1 MRATDLLT
9 LTATL
14 SIALLIAGCNWTKKD
29 RFGKD
34 GPDTLLP
41 PDVNLP
47 LNPDEFDY
55 NDPRLAGSIPFD
67 QDPNR
72 TAVPDFQT
80 GLEIVYFAFD
90 SSSLAPGELHKID
103 KAATYL
109 QNNPSHVMIIE
120 GHCDERGSA
129 EYNLSLGEFRAQAVR
144 SYLASQG
151 IAGTR
156 LQTRS
161 FGYEKPAVTGSGE
174 AVWAQNRRAVF
185 AVYK

>member
-1 MRATDLLT
+1 MRKPHLPI

-14 SIALLIAGCNWTKKD
+14 SIALLAGCNWNKK
-29 RFGKD
+29 GSGAIHPYGSGT
-34 GPDTLLP
+34 GPGTMD
-41 PDVNLP
+41 P
-47 LNPDEFDY
+47 LEDWNPDDEF
-55 NDPRLAGSIPFD
+55 GSLGSRPFD
-67 QDPNR
+67 QFKEP
-72 TAVPDFQT
+72 VPDIQT
-80 GLEIVYFAFD
+80 GLEVVYFGFD
-90 SSSLAPGELHKID
+90 SSTIAPTELYKMD
-103 KAATYL
+103 RAAAYL

-144 SYLASQG
+144 NYLVNLG
-151 IAGTR
+151 IAGNR

-161 FGYEKPAVTGSGE
+161 FGYEKPAVTGSSE